1 LGSDCRFQLIW
12 RDGGEVYAL
21 KCAAFRG
28 LFRLRRSE
36 ALGKACH
43 VSKRILLTMRSFLD
57 LMHWITYSSLAQ
69 QIVAYMSAN
78 IYAIGLPEHL
88 QQRMGLKTA
97 EIQGL

>member
-1 LGSDCRFQLIW
+1 
-12 RDGGEVYAL
+12 
-21 KCAAFRG
+21 
-28 LFRLRRSE
+28 
-36 ALGKACH
+36 
-43 VSKRILLTMRSFLD
+43 MRSFLD